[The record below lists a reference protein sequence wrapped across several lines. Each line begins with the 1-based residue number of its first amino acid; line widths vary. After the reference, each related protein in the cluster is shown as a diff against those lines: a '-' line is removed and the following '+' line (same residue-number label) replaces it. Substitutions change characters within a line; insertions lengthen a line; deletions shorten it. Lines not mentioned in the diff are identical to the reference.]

1 LALKLNAADYVQ
13 GGMTEAQSL
22 EHLTEI
28 AQWQL
33 FDIIEVS
40 GGDYENPGQ
49 LLSSKLDVKFS

>member
-1 LALKLNAADYVQ
+1 
-13 GGMTEAQSL
+13 MTEAQSL

-49 LLSSKLDVKFS
+49 SILLSANGHQFP